1 MPNVKSLTK
10 MNKTNA
16 KEQTRKDKLEADL
29 MVFINGNIM
38 RFKRRIHNLKVYAG
52 NTKNNRRNKINS
64 KKR

>member
-38 RFKRRIHNLKVYAG
+38 RFKRRVNNLKAYAG

-64 KKR
+64 K